1 MQSGKPIVFREAKRI
16 QQSFLA
22 ALEKRTLLW
31 LAART
36 PLWINSDHLT
46 LLGLLA
52 MAGARAGYW
61 WASSNRWGLSGV
73 IVCLPLNSLAHSLAG
88 NLPPLRH
95 HPRPPSRFSPVQHVA

>member
-1 MQSGKPIVFREAKRI
+1 MQSGKPIVFREAKRL

-52 MAGARAGYW
+52 MAGAGAGYW
-61 WASSNRWGLSGV
+61 WASVNPWGLIVV
-73 IVCLPLNSLAHSLAG
+73 IVCLALNCLRDSLPGTPAPFPHFS
-88 NLPPLRH
+88 
-95 HPRPPSRFSPVQHVA
+95 RP

>member
-36 PLWINSDHLT
+36 PLWINSYHLT
-46 LLGLLA
+46 LPGLLA
-52 MAGARAGYW
+52 MAGAGAGYW
-61 WASSNRWGLSGV
+61 WASVNRWGLVVV
-73 IVCLPLNSLAHSLAG
+73 IVCLALNCLRYSLDGTLA
-88 NLPPLRH
+88 RVTTSS
-95 HPRPPSRFSPVQHVA
+95 RPPYVCYVEHIVS